1 MSSKIVLQI
10 KKEMR
15 AVASK
20 ERAMVSMRFFKTGKG
35 QYGEGDVFLGLTVP
49 DTRNLLKK
57 YRDISHEDVLQLLHS
72 KIHEERMLA
81 LLILVD
87 QFAKSDEKTQKKI
100 FDLYLG
106 NTKYINNWDLVDLT
120 ADRTIGAYLEN
131 RPKSILLKLAKSK
144 SLWERRISIL
154 ATFHFIKK
162 GQSEWTLKIAE
173 ILLGDK
179 EDLMHKAVGWML
191 REVGKRC
198 SEEEECAFLDKHVR
212 KMPRTMLRYAIER
225 FSQEKKSYYMK
236 IK

>member
-1 MSSKIVLQI
+1 MSSKIVLQV
-10 KKEMR
+10 KKDMR

-20 ERAMVSMRFFKTGKG
+20 ERALVSMRFFKTGKG

-57 YRDISHEDVLQLLHS
+57 YRDISHEDILQLLHS

-87 QFAKSDEKTQKKI
+87 QFAKGDEKSRKKI

-131 RPKSILLKLAKSK
+131 RPKNILLKLAKSK

-173 ILLGDK
+173 ILLDDK

-225 FSQEKKSYYMK
+225 FSQEKKSHYMK